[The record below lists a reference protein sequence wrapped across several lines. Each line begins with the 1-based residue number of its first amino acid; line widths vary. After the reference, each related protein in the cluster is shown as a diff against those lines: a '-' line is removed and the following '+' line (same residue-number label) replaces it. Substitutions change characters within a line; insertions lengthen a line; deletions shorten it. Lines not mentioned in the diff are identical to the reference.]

1 MKKII
6 AIALILCLLLAIAA
20 CKRDG
25 EEEAVD
31 GGDAVVET
39 YDGDP
44 ADSETKADGNK
55 TLETLEGGMKVKEPQ
70 GGYGE
75 TQLPDAE

>member
-6 AIALILCLLLAIAA
+6 AIALILCLLFAIAA
-20 CKRDG
+20 CRKDDEKIDASEG
-25 EEEAVD
+25 SAVESQVD
-31 GGDAVVET
+31 ETTGGKKTPDK
-39 YDGDP
+39 
-44 ADSETKADGNK
+44 SNK

>member
-20 CKRDG
+20 CKRDN
-25 EEEAVD
+25 EEEIGTEDV
-31 GGDAVVET
+31 VVET
-39 YDGDP
+39 KDG
-44 ADSETKADGNK
+44 ETTTEEKK
-55 TLETLEGGMKVKEPQ
+55 TPDKSKTIETLEGGMKVKEPQ

-75 TQLPDAE
+75 TQPVDAQ